1 LKGEIVVAKGQ
12 GKRAHHKQDV
22 DKLNRT
28 ALMIGGIVAVV
39 ILLVIIGSVLF

>member
-1 LKGEIVVAKGQ
+1 MTKGQ

-28 ALMIGGIVAVV
+28 ALIIGGVVAVAV
-39 ILLVIIGSVLF
+39 LLVVIGSVLF